1 MVDLD
6 KTKLQAM
13 DLFRD
18 LINKR
23 LSEFCLIDQNYE
35 EVHNLKSPDEE
46 EKNICSTISIGREI
60 RCLSYVGVFFYNFF
74 IGLKVVL
81 SSYDI

>member
-6 KTKLQAM
+6 KRKFQVM
-13 DLFRD
+13 DLFRV

-23 LSEFCLIDQNYE
+23 LSELCLIDQNYE

-46 EKNICSTISIGREI
+46 EKNICSTINIGQEI
-60 RCLSYVGVFFYNFF
+60 WYLAYVGVFFNNFF
-74 IGLKVVL
+74 LLV
-81 SSYDI
+81 